1 MTTLTTT
8 RSHHPPPRRPQTTM
22 AADRDEEPQPSLAK
36 HRFVFPAFLSL
47 KYTNC
52 TAKAEYPY
60 DIANLHLDLL
70 SLLLQSKRGFK
81 VGLEVVG
88 LVLLH
93 DPKCVVR
100 SRFLSLPTALPSKSS
115 LSAGLW
121 KVRLAIVDT
130 VSILSG
136 YSYIPCYCKIDY
148 YKRVIHMRHGSPS
161 FATADSILGH
171 PAG

>member
-1 MTTLTTT
+1 MTTTTTT
-8 RSHHPPPRRPQTTM
+8 RSRHPPRRRPQTTM
-22 AADRDEEPQPSLAK
+22 AADGDEKPQPSLANTVSS
-36 HRFVFPAFLSL
+36 FLPSFPSRIYQFYCQDEISL
-47 KYTNC
+47 HHSEPSSRSVT
-52 TAKAEYPY
+52 
-60 DIANLHLDLL
+60 
-70 SLLLQSKRGFK
+70 SSKRGFK

-93 DPKCVVR
+93 DSKCVVS

-115 LSAGLW
+115 LSTGLW
-121 KVRLAIVDT
+121 KVRVAIVDT

-136 YSYIPCYCKIDY
+136 CFYIPCYCKIDH

-161 FATADSILGH
+161 FATAAIILGH